1 LTGPGREHTI
11 PVSDRGSPAARCRA
25 RRAAREE
32 TPLSLP
38 EPASPAPLSGAPGAA
53 GPGPAP
59 LRILLAED
67 SEDNRILVRSF
78 LRDHRLDEAAD
89 GAAAVQMFTTGGHY
103 DLVLM
108 DVQMPVMDGLTA
120 TAAMRAW
127 ERERGAPPTPI
138 VAFTAH
144 GLPEEI
150 KRSLDAGCNDH
161 LTKPV
166 RKATLV
172 RAVERHARPAEPPE
186 AKEGAI
192 RVALDE
198 SLRDLAPGYL
208 DNRRAD
214 LPRLAAALAGG
225 DWETLRVVGH
235 NVKGTG
241 AGYGFEEISRIGAAL
256 EQAAKASDAAGA
268 AAVVDELTRYLGAV
282 VLEFGG
288 APAPGQP

>member
-1 LTGPGREHTI
+1 VPGPG
-11 PVSDRGSPAARCRA
+11 
-25 RRAAREE
+25 
-32 TPLSLP
+32 
-38 EPASPAPLSGAPGAA
+38 A
-53 GPGPAP
+53 GGDPPGPAP

-67 SEDNRILVRSF
+67 SEDNRVLVRSF
-78 LRDHRLDEAAD
+78 LREHHLDEAED
-89 GAAAVQMFTTGGHY
+89 GAAALAMFTGGGRY

-127 ERERGAPPTPI
+127 EREHAAAPTPI
-138 VAFTAH
+138 LAFTAH

-166 RKATLV
+166 RKATLL
-172 RAVERHARPAEPPE
+172 RAVERHGRTEPPAGE
-186 AKEGAI
+186 PAGAI
-192 RVALDE
+192 RVGLDE

-214 LPRLAAALAGG
+214 LPRLTAALAAG
-225 DWETLRVVGH
+225 DWEALRVVGH

-241 AGYGFEEISRIGAAL
+241 AGYGFPAISGIGAAL
-256 EQAAKASDAAGA
+256 EAAAKERDAGRASAC
-268 AAVVDELTRYLGAV
+268 VDELARYLAAL
-282 VLEFGG
+282 VLEFG
-288 APAPGQP
+288 PATP

>member
-1 LTGPGREHTI
+1 M
-11 PVSDRGSPAARCRA
+11 AA
-25 RRAAREE
+25 
-32 TPLSLP
+32 
-38 EPASPAPLSGAPGAA
+38 
-53 GPGPAP
+53 PAP

-67 SEDNRILVRSF
+67 SEDNRILVRTF
-78 LRDHRLDEAAD
+78 LRDHRLDEVVD
-89 GAAAVQMFTTGGHY
+89 GAAAVRMFTTGGRY

-108 DVQMPVMDGLTA
+108 DVQMPVMDGLAA

-127 ERERGAPPTPI
+127 ERERGAAPTPI

-150 KRSLDAGCNDH
+150 KQSLDAGCNDH

-172 RAVERHARPAEPPE
+172 RAVERHARPAEPASP
-186 AKEGAI
+186 KEGAI
-192 RVALDE
+192 RLALDE

-214 LPRLAAALAGG
+214 VPRLDAALAGG

-241 AGYGFEEISRIGAAL
+241 AGYGFDAISRIGAAL
-256 EQAAKASDAAGA
+256 EQAAKARDAAQTAASVDELRHYLAAVVVDFGA
-268 AAVVDELTRYLGAV
+268 AA
-282 VLEFGG
+282 
-288 APAPGQP
+288 PGEP

>member
-1 LTGPGREHTI
+1 MPR
-11 PVSDRGSPAARCRA
+11 PPRRPRGNA
-25 RRAAREE
+25 
-32 TPLSLP
+32 LSLP
-38 EPASPAPLSGAPGAA
+38 EPASPAPLPGAVA
-53 GPGPAP
+53 APPGAAP

-78 LRDHRLDEAAD
+78 LREHRLDEAAD
-89 GAAAVQMFTTGGHY
+89 GATALAMFTTGGRY

-127 ERERGAPPTPI
+127 EREHAAAPTPI
-138 VAFTAH
+138 LAFTAH

-166 RKATLV
+166 RKATLI
-172 RAVERHARPAEPPE
+172 RAVERHARPEPP
-186 AKEGAI
+186 AAAPEGAI
-192 RVALDE
+192 RLALDD

-208 DNRRAD
+208 DNRRGD

-241 AGYGFEEISRIGAAL
+241 AGYGFDEISRIGAAL
-256 EQAAKASDAAGA
+256 EVAARERDAARA
-268 AAVVDELTRYLGAV
+268 AASVDELRRYLAAI
-282 VLEFGG
+282 VLEFG
-288 APAPGQP
+288 AAS

>member
-1 LTGPGREHTI
+1 MPRPLR
-11 PVSDRGSPAARCRA
+11 
-25 RRAAREE
+25 AREE

-53 GPGPAP
+53 GAAPGPAP

-89 GAAAVQMFTTGGHY
+89 GAAAVRMFMTGGRY

-108 DVQMPVMDGLTA
+108 DVQMPVMDGLAA

-127 ERERGAPPTPI
+127 ERESGTAPTPI

-172 RAVERHARPAEPPE
+172 RAVERHARPTEPAS

-192 RVALDE
+192 RLALDE

-208 DNRRAD
+208 DNRHAD
-214 LPRLAAALAGG
+214 VPRLAAALAGG

-241 AGYGFEEISRIGAAL
+241 AGYGFDEISRIGAAL
-256 EQAAKASDAAGA
+256 EQAAMARDAAQA
-268 AAVVDELTRYLGAV
+268 AASVDELRHYLAAVVLD
-282 VLEFGG
+282 FGVAAAG
-288 APAPGQP
+288 EP